1 MEENKKNIRFKDL
14 KKGDVLLCK
23 GDGLLS
29 DLIELF
35 DEGTYSH
42 AAIFDGEQV
51 VQATLHGVVRESID
65 SLKDEVFVDVY
76 RFKKDNHF
84 LGDKNWPALPVIK
97 EADKIGEE
105 GLKYATD
112 HLILLGILVLTRDID
127 LPKIEKKILR
137 VILDHATELLF
148 KIMDDGKTPMVC
160 SEVVYRSFS
169 QAVPEGKYTLE
180 IEGVLFTSLK
190 TINNNIIEKDELFD
204 SKQKFYEAWKKAR
217 GATQN
222 LLYSKESFD
231 PAVAACVTP
240 HDLETSKTLVKI
252 GRYVFS

>member
-1 MEENKKNIRFKDL
+1 MEKTKEYIRFKDL
-14 KKGDVLLCK
+14 KKGDILLCR

-65 SLKDEVFVDVY
+65 SLKDEVFVDIY

-84 LGDKNWPALPVIK
+84 LGDQGWSSLPVIE
-97 EADKIGEE
+97 EADKIGKE

-112 HLILLGILVLTRDID
+112 HLFLLAILVLTRDIT
-127 LPKIEKKILR
+127 LPEVEKKILR

-148 KIMDDGKTPMVC
+148 KIMDDGKKPMVC
-160 SEVVYRSFS
+160 SEVVYRSFN
-169 QAVPEGKYTLE
+169 QAVPKGKYTLE
-180 IEGVLFTSLK
+180 IEGVLFDTLK
-190 TINNNIIEKDELFD
+190 AMENSKIRKDALFD
-204 SKQKFYEAWKKAR
+204 SKRKFYEAWKKSRADVQSLFYDK
-217 GATQN
+217 G
-222 LLYSKESFD
+222 SFD